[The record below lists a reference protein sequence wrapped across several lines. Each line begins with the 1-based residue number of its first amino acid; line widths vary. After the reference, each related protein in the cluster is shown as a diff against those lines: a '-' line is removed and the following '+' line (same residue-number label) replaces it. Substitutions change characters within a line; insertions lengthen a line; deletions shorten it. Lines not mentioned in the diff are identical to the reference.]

1 MRCRSHGA
9 RPVADLKVRHCTFA
23 LMFDVRQKIGILGG
37 GQLGKM
43 LCQAAADWHLPVL
56 VLDPTPDAPAASLC
70 REFTVGD
77 FRDYDTVWAFGQ
89 KADLLTV
96 ENGRVLSSGTPL
108 YLTGRVLTAR
118 GVPIAGALVEIW
130 QCDANAVYHH
140 PAGGAVGQRDPH
152 FQGYGT
158 ATTDA
163 AGAFH
168 FRTIEPVPYPGR
180 TPHIHVR
187 VSASGVPPLPTQL
200 YLDGHPEN
208 ARDFLYRQL
217 DQTERAAVTLKLRPT
232 QSTHPLAQATR
243 LSAAVDL
250 IVG

>member
-1 MRCRSHGA
+1 MNDRPNNLSTLRRRHALAALAGLPLAAGFHAAQAQTANPLRSTPRQTLGPFYPRDA
-9 RPVADLKVRHCTFA
+9 SERPRATD
-23 LMFDVRQKIGILGG
+23 
-37 GQLGKM
+37 
-43 LCQAAADWHLPVL
+43 
-56 VLDPTPDAPAASLC
+56 
-70 REFTVGD
+70 
-77 FRDYDTVWAFGQ
+77 
-89 KADLLTV
+89 ADLLTV
-96 ENGRVLSSGTPL
+96 ENGRVLSRGTPL

-118 GVPIAGALVEIW
+118 GAPVAGALVEIW

-140 PAGGAVGQRDPH
+140 PAGGAVDKRDPH

-158 ATTDA
+158 TITDA

-187 VSASGVPPLPTQL
+187 VAAAGMPTLPTQL
-200 YLDGHPEN
+200 YLDAHPDN

-217 DQTERAAVTLKLRPT
+217 DETERAAVTLKLQPT

-243 LSAAVDL
+243 LSATVDL

>member
-1 MRCRSHGA
+1 MND
-9 RPVADLKVRHCTFA
+9 RPNNASTLRRRHA
-23 LMFDVRQKIGILGG
+23 L
-37 GQLGKM
+37 
-43 LCQAAADWHLPVL
+43 AAL
-56 VLDPTPDAPAASLC
+56 ASLPLAAGFHAAQAQST
-70 REFTVGD
+70 RELRSTPRQTLGPFYPRNAAERPRQID
-77 FRDYDTVWAFGQ
+77 
-89 KADLLTV
+89 ADLLTV
-96 ENGRVLSSGTPL
+96 ENGRVLSKGTPL

-118 GVPIAGALVEIW
+118 GVPVAGALVEIW

-140 PAGGAVGQRDPH
+140 PAGGAVNERDPH

-163 AGAFH
+163 GGAFH

-187 VSASGVPPLPTQL
+187 IAASGMQALPTQL
-200 YLDGHPEN
+200 YLDGHPGN

-217 DQTERAAVTLKLRPT
+217 DEAERAAVTLKLAPT

-243 LSAAVDL
+243 WAATVDL
-250 IVG
+250 VVA

>member
-1 MRCRSHGA
+1 MNDRPNNASTLRRRHALAALASVPLAAGFHTAQAQTANELRSTPRQTLGPFYPRNA
-9 RPVADLKVRHCTFA
+9 SERPRATD
-23 LMFDVRQKIGILGG
+23 
-37 GQLGKM
+37 
-43 LCQAAADWHLPVL
+43 
-56 VLDPTPDAPAASLC
+56 
-70 REFTVGD
+70 
-77 FRDYDTVWAFGQ
+77 
-89 KADLLTV
+89 ADLLTV
-96 ENGRVLSSGTPL
+96 ENGRVLSKGTPL

-118 GVPIAGALVEIW
+118 GVPVAGAVVEIW

-140 PAGGAVGQRDPH
+140 PAGGAVNERDPH

-168 FRTIEPVPYPGR
+168 FRTIQPVPYPGR

-187 VSASGVPPLPTQL
+187 VAASGVQALPTQL
-200 YLDGHPEN
+200 YLDGHPGN

-217 DQTERAAVTLKLRPT
+217 DEAERAAVTLKLQPT
-232 QSTHPLAQATR
+232 QSAHPLAQATQFT
-243 LSAAVDL
+243 AAVDL